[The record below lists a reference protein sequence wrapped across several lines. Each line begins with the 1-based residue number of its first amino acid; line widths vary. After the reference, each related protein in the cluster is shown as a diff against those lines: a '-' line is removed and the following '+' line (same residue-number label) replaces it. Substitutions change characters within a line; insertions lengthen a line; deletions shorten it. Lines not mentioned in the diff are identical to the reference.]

1 MPLFL
6 TIFNAI
12 LYISTFF
19 WALLKFRDKRIFL
32 FLSAFY
38 AAWSVMGIAYLLL
51 CQYLDGESMLFDDI
65 GIFSY
70 LYLYVCTMLLI
81 LPFLFQRKVNLIIS
95 PKRWV
100 IDWFSIIFIIC
111 AVLTYID
118 RGSTNLT
125 NLQGVLSGDFSTAA
139 LYAENAAV
147 SSAKEGLNFSAPYR
161 VVFSI
166 FFGISIFILF
176 YRCTLELTKKNL
188 FFIVCHI
195 LIVLLQ
201 LMMISGSAHRGP
213 MFYLVFNI
221 ILGIL
226 IFYDAFTRKI
236 KKKILLSS
244 VSIVVLGMCA
254 LAFMTITRFGEKQT
268 SKSNPLFSA
277 ISYTGQSSLYFNK
290 YILDNKSYLYGNYC
304 IPLLRKA
311 VGLYAPV
318 SSSDRHA
325 LIEKTDVPGGPFYTH
340 IGCFCLDFGPIVT
353 FIILFFI
360 VIFFAKRRFS
370 YTLDHLLI
378 LYLLANICVQGI
390 MLFCYAFWNGNLQLL
405 AYLFMYI
412 CIRLNTNRFS
422 IVKNNV

>member
-6 TIFNAI
+6 TIFNAV
-12 LYISTFF
+12 LYISTFL

-51 CQYLDGESMLFDDI
+51 CQYLDGESMIFDDI

-70 LYLYVCTMLLI
+70 LYLYVCTMLLA
-81 LPFLFQRKVNLIIS
+81 LPFLVQRKAILIIS
-95 PKRWV
+95 PKRWI
-100 IDWFSIIFIIC
+100 IDCFSIIFVIC
-111 AVLTYID
+111 AVLTFID

-161 VVFSI
+161 VAFSI
-166 FFGISIFILF
+166 FLDISIFILF
-176 YRCTLELTKKNL
+176 YRCTLKLTKRNL
-188 FFIVCHI
+188 FFIACHI

-201 LMMISGSAHRGP
+201 VVRILSSAHRGP
-213 MFYLVFNI
+213 MFYLLFNVI
-221 ILGIL
+221 FGIL
-226 IFYDAFTRKI
+226 IFYDFFA
-236 KKKILLSS
+236 KKVKKNILLFS
-244 VSIVVLGMCA
+244 VSVIVLGICA

-277 ISYTGQSSLYFNK
+277 ISYTGHSSLYFNK
-290 YILDNKSYLYGNYC
+290 YVLDNKKYLWGNYC
-304 IPLLRKA
+304 VPLLRKA
-311 VGLYAPV
+311 IGLRMF
-318 SSSDRHA
+318 STSERRD
-325 LIEKTDVPGGPFYTH
+325 TCDVPAGAFYTH

-353 FIILFFI
+353 FIIMLTIF
-360 VIFFAKRRFS
+360 IFFVKRRFLC
-370 YTLDHLLI
+370 TLEHLLI

-390 MLFCYAFWNGNLQLL
+390 MLFCFGLWNGNLHLL

-412 CIRLNTNRFS
+412 CIKLNTNRFS
-422 IVKNNV
+422 IVKSNV